1 MKYLVR
7 KDGEEQIL
15 EADEM
20 CAKDGLIL
28 LYNNTNRIYGS
39 TWHESNLVASI
50 PDSYLVVNKSR
61 VGMTSYEFDDALMY
75 IGWLVNYLEHP
86 MSCDD
91 TRVPFSE
98 VLPKIEDFLERF
110 R

>member
-7 KDGEEQIL
+7 KDREEQIL

-86 MSCDD
+86 MSCYD